1 MVCQGSKYTVE
12 LVDAETKIPFKEH
25 CTPNGRVFVEVEPDI
40 DYLIMVDVDGQ
51 TKVIAD
57 FCVDGK
63 CLGYDSV
70 VFKTRRG
77 KCYNGISS
85 RKDDKL
91 FENCLN
97 FGKIFSFRKDTN
109 IDQSVHSGGNVK
121 VSFYEAIKDEEPDL
135 GRKVDYNDKKGEV
148 IKYKRNSFR
157 DFENPW
163 FGGNVD
169 CDDKK
174 GVHTSIG
181 QSFYA
186 DKNDKLN
193 IVDNY
198 TRGDRLKEITLHY
211 TSAIGLIHANILPKP
226 PVWDHHRMVQM
237 FKHKPSIAKTSLVF
251 SKKMKSSFFDEN
263 GNLMQSKE
271 YDFFDLSV
279 V

>member
-25 CTPNGRVFVEVEPDI
+25 CAPDGRVFVEVEPDI

-121 VSFYEAIKDEEPDL
+121 VSFYDAIKDEKPDIEKSLSIFCFTCCKISLKRINILKKTIRNDQQTIVISAL
-135 GRKVDYNDKKGEV
+135 GSKHSSS
-148 IKYKRNSFR
+148 NSF
-157 DFENPW
+157 PW
-163 FGGNVD
+163 
-169 CDDKK
+169 
-174 GVHTSIG
+174 
-181 QSFYA
+181 
-186 DKNDKLN
+186 
-193 IVDNY
+193 
-198 TRGDRLKEITLHY
+198 
-211 TSAIGLIHANILPKP
+211 
-226 PVWDHHRMVQM
+226 
-237 FKHKPSIAKTSLVF
+237 
-251 SKKMKSSFFDEN
+251 
-263 GNLMQSKE
+263 
-271 YDFFDLSV
+271 LS
-279 V
+279 

>member
-25 CTPNGRVFVEVEPDI
+25 CAPDGRVFVEVEPNI
-40 DYLIMVDVDGQ
+40 DYLIMVDVDGP

-63 CLGYDSV
+63 CLGYNTV

-97 FGKIFSFRKDTN
+97 FGKIFSFCKDTN

-121 VSFYEAIKDEEPDL
+121 VSFYDAIKDEKPDI
-135 GRKVDYNDKKGEV
+135 GRKVDYNDKKREAIKNDKKREVIKYDKKEEV
-148 IKYKRNSFR
+148 IKYKRKHLH
-157 DFENPW
+157 DFENSW
-163 FGGNVD
+163 FGGKVD
-169 CDDKK
+169 YDDKK
-174 GVHTSIG
+174 GVQTSIG

-186 DKNDKLN
+186 DENDILN
-193 IVDNY
+193 IVGNY
-198 TRGDRLKEITLHY
+198 TSGDKLKEITLHY
-211 TSAIGLIHANILPKP
+211 TSAIGLIYANILPKP
-226 PVWDHHRMVQM
+226 PVWDHLRMEQM
-237 FKHKPSIAKTSLVF
+237 FK
-251 SKKMKSSFFDEN
+251 
-263 GNLMQSKE
+263 
-271 YDFFDLSV
+271 
-279 V
+279 